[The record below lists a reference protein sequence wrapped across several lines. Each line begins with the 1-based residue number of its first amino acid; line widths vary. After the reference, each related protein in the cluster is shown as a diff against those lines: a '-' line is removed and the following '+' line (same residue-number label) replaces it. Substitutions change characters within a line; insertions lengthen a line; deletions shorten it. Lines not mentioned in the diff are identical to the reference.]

1 MSTVIKKKKILD
13 VESFREFII
22 ISTKGIILYTVLS
35 LVIIKVPE
43 LFILFFVEKQIS
55 LNILD
60 ISTIIYNELILKCEK
75 ISLPPQLYEA
85 V

>member
-1 MSTVIKKKKILD
+1 MD